1 MTGEKIIEEAQKY
14 LGVKY
19 VKGGASPNGFDDIG
33 LINYVYKKIY
43 GKILSQDFRALIK
56 MGKNVNSKELIKGDL
71 IFCKKH
77 VGIFIG
83 NGQFIIVD
91 PKHGVRISAI
101 VDFNTARRIL

>member
-1 MTGEKIIEEAQKY
+1 
-14 LGVKY
+14 
-19 VKGGASPNGFDDIG
+19 
-33 LINYVYKKIY
+33 
-43 GKILSQDFRALIK
+43 

-101 VDFNTARRIL
+101 VDFNTERRIL